1 MASLRLETILHL
13 SLLASLSKLLMLTN
27 SKLGDHANLGLVQ
40 RRFVFGEKNGPKST
54 YFEAKKRELKSPYI

>member
-1 MASLRLETILHL
+1 
-13 SLLASLSKLLMLTN
+13 MLTN